1 MEINA
6 KTIGTQAYPA
16 FTFPPLK
23 RIYPA
28 PTNVKIINNM
38 VRIKANFFIIIFSAY
53 PDSIASYK
61 DLQLVLP
68 SPYLA
73 IPEYYINIPKN
84 TLCFHIFIKY
94 STYGHLIFYNTIP
107 KEK

>member
-1 MEINA
+1 M
-6 KTIGTQAYPA
+6 
-16 FTFPPLK
+16 L
-23 RIYPA
+23 
-28 PTNVKIINNM
+28 
-38 VRIKANFFIIIFSAY
+38 RIKANFFIIIFSAY

-84 TLCFHIFIKY
+84 TLCFNIFIKY
-94 STYGHLIFYNTIP
+94 STYRHLIFYNTIP